1 MRRSLR
7 TLETL
12 AMLRTQRNETD
23 VKTIVPSQEDKI
35 QAILKAANVEVEPY
49 WPGMFAKLLAKKD
62 MGDLITNVGAAGPAP
77 AAGAAPAAAAGGNA
91 EAAKAEEAPEEEEEE
106 EMDFDL
112 FD

>member
-1 MRRSLR
+1 VEKSDVRGS
-7 TLETL
+7 
-12 AMLRTQRNETD
+12 RNNTKND
-23 VKTIVPSQEDKI
+23 TKLTGLCAPNLQEDKI
-35 QAILKAANVEVEPY
+35 QAILTAANVEVEPY

-77 AAGAAPAAAAGGNA
+77 AAGAAPAAASGGSA